1 MRRLSTNNIDK
12 LNIPHMIRLLYGSLV
27 RPKRRQIMYNTTPIT
42 GVYASALSALGIEP
56 AGTQAPIAALDKLCK
71 KAFGGEKADRLLL
84 YNPDAVALWLFQKYN
99 EMFTDA
105 QLASSIMLPLLSVM
119 PSVTPVCF
127 ASMYTG
133 LMPAEHGIRA
143 YVKPVLRCNTIFD
156 DLVKA
161 GKRVALVSTSNDS
174 ISMIFLK
181 RNIDYYIYDT
191 VDEVNAKAMELIE
204 KDCYDVMVVYNG
216 NYDGTMHKFGT
227 ESEEAIA
234 ALKANLAFYC
244 KLVDAVKQHWAQHN
258 TFYGFMPDHGCHEID
273 GGCGAHGL
281 DMEEDMNIV
290 HLYGCNARK

>member
-12 LNIPHMIRLLYGSLV
+12 LKIPHMIRLLYGSLV

-42 GVYASALSALGIEP
+42 
-56 AGTQAPIAALDKLCK
+56 
-71 KAFGGEKADRLLL
+71 
-84 YNPDAVALWLFQKYN
+84 
-99 EMFTDA
+99 
-105 QLASSIMLPLLSVM
+105 
-119 PSVTPVCF
+119 
-127 ASMYTG
+127 
-133 LMPAEHGIRA
+133 AEHGIKA
-143 YVKPVLRCNTIFD
+143 YVKPVLKCNTIFD

-181 RNIDYYIYDT
+181 RSIDYYIYDT

-227 ESEEAIA
+227 ESAEAIA

>member
-1 MRRLSTNNIDK
+1 
-12 LNIPHMIRLLYGSLV
+12 
-27 RPKRRQIMYNTTPIT
+27 MYNTTPIT
-42 GVYASALSALGIEP
+42 GVYASALRALGIEP
-56 AGTQAPIAALDKLCK
+56 AAGTQAPIAALDKLCK

-133 LMPAEHGIRA
+133 LIPAEHGIKA
-143 YVKPVLRCNTIFD
+143 YVKPVLKCNTIFD

-181 RNIDYYIYDT
+181 RSIEYYIYDT

-227 ESEEAIA
+227 ES
-234 ALKANLAFYC
+234 
-244 KLVDAVKQHWAQHN
+244 
-258 TFYGFMPDHGCHEID
+258 
-273 GGCGAHGL
+273 
-281 DMEEDMNIV
+281 
-290 HLYGCNARK
+290 

>member
-1 MRRLSTNNIDK
+1 
-12 LNIPHMIRLLYGSLV
+12 
-27 RPKRRQIMYNTTPIT
+27 MYNTTPIT

-56 AGTQAPIAALDKLCK
+56 AAGTQAPIAALDKLCK

-133 LMPAEHGIRA
+133 LMPAEHGIKA

-161 GKRVALVSTSNDS
+161 G
-174 ISMIFLK
+174 
-181 RNIDYYIYDT
+181 
-191 VDEVNAKAMELIE
+191 
-204 KDCYDVMVVYNG
+204 
-216 NYDGTMHKFGT
+216 
-227 ESEEAIA
+227 
-234 ALKANLAFYC
+234 
-244 KLVDAVKQHWAQHN
+244 Q
-258 TFYGFMPDHGCHEID
+258 
-273 GGCGAHGL
+273 GAWRSFPPATTA
-281 DMEEDMNIV
+281 
-290 HLYGCNARK
+290 YP